1 MRVAVTR
8 EPLKGP
14 DGAPGPGTTET
25 GTLVL
30 NRVPGPTVQF
40 EATLAR
46 APEGEYRFEMTDPE
60 VPGSRPSATAR
71 VLPPMNERER
81 TELNRADLESAAA
94 ISGGGY
100 YTLANATDVFN
111 DLKNL
116 QRVPLN
122 QPCDPLPLWNQPATF
137 ALVLLLLAAE
147 WLLRKRE
154 RLL

>member
-1 MRVAVTR
+1 MDSWRAASASAGLAYSPGSGPS
-8 EPLKGP
+8 EMIPL
-14 DGAPGPGTTET
+14 
-25 GTLVL
+25 
-30 NRVPGPTVQF
+30 
-40 EATLAR
+40 TLAKVEGSR
-46 APEGEYRFEMTDPE
+46 ATYQAVLTRTPDGEYRFVLTEPE
-60 VPGSRPSATAR
+60 VTGSRPRADAK
-71 VLPPMNERER
+71 VLPPPA
-81 TELNRADLESAAA
+81 ELDRLEMNRADLAAA
-94 ISGGGY
+94 AALSNGGF
-100 YTLANATDVFN
+100 YTLATAEDVFK